1 MTNKFSRKG
10 AKAQR
15 KPLRDG
21 VALCAFAPLREKYSS
36 FLCKATR
43 SFCRQRAA
51 TFLFVLLLVWAMNSV
66 VSVQAQSQPAAKST
80 ASPSP
85 TTAEKRAP
93 TENPPATGSI
103 KGRVVADDGR
113 PVANVTLMAQAVN
126 GPPSARSAQ
135 VDAEGK
141 FSFEELP
148 SAAYVVFA
156 VAPGYIDEAMSTGD
170 PNDWPRHL
178 IGAQLKIKM
187 IKGGVITGKVTNSKG
202 DPIVGVPVHALSL
215 NNPYS
220 SPMNFVGAGGAETD
234 DRGIYRIYGLRP
246 GPYVVSAGGPGQ
258 FGFAKSNGFDLDV
271 PTYYPSATRD
281 TAIPVVVRSGDETA
295 GIDIRYFGAEGHRIS
310 GFVVGAINAG
320 ASSANGAIVIFL
332 SHAGTQSVLSMA
344 LTSPLDQRRAFG
356 FNGVADG
363 EYDLFA
369 TFQTGQQNDSSLV
382 ATKRVTVSGGD
393 VTGVELTLAQL
404 ASIAGSIM
412 LDPIKP
418 EDKCDERGSQLIE
431 TIFAA
436 RRDDPKKSGSQM
448 MTRMLAGL
456 GGTLNAKGEFIAR
469 NLDAGRYRF
478 EIKLPTDAWYVRVIN
493 VPATIATPLPTAAK
507 PNQSSPWQG
516 AVTIK
521 SGQQVG
527 GVSIIVGQDAAS
539 LRGRVTATPEGT
551 AFPADLHV
559 HLVPADREQAND
571 VLRYGE
577 TTITSDGS
585 FAFSNIAPGR
595 YLILARIEPSAE
607 TPDTSPRSSAWD
619 PATRTKLR
627 QEAEAAKVVVDLK
640 PCERLKDYALPLR
653 VEQ

>member
-1 MTNKFSRKG
+1 MKTLCTLVLIIS
-10 AKAQR
+10 
-15 KPLRDG
+15 G
-21 VALCAFAPLREKYSS
+21 VVTAL
-36 FLCKATR
+36 
-43 SFCRQRAA
+43 
-51 TFLFVLLLVWAMNSV
+51 
-66 VSVQAQSQPAAKST
+66 AQSQPAAKST

-85 TTAEKRAP
+85 TTSEKRAP

-113 PVANVTLMAQAVN
+113 PVVNAMLMAQAIN
-126 GPPSARSAQ
+126 GQPSARPAQ

-141 FSFEELP
+141 FSFDELP
-148 SAAYVVFA
+148 LAAYVVFA
-156 VAPGYIDEAMSTGD
+156 MAPGYIDEAMSTGD

-178 IGAQLKIKM
+178 IGSQLKIKM

-202 DPIVGVPVHALSL
+202 DPIVGVPVHAMSL
-215 NNPYS
+215 NDPVW
-220 SPMNFVGAGGAETD
+220 SPTDFLGGGGAESD

-258 FGFAKSNGFDLDV
+258 FGFARSNGFDLDV
-271 PTYYPSATRD
+271 PTYYPAATRD

-295 GIDIRYFGAEGHRIS
+295 GIDIKYVGGEGHRVS
-310 GFVVGAINAG
+310 GFVVGGINAG
-320 ASSANGAIVIFL
+320 ASAASGAIVIFL

-344 LTSPLDQRRAFG
+344 LSSPIDQSRAFG

-369 TFQTGQQNDSSLV
+369 TFQTGQQTDALLV
-382 ATKRVTVSGGD
+382 ATKRVTVRGGD
-393 VTGVELTLAQL
+393 VTGVELTLAPL
-404 ASIAGSIM
+404 ASIAGAIM

-436 RRDDPKKSGSQM
+436 RRDDPRKSGSQM

-456 GGTLNAKGEFIAR
+456 GGISNAKGEFIAR

-493 VPATIATPLPTAAK
+493 VPAAVAAPPANVAK

-516 AVTIK
+516 TVTIK
-521 SGQQVG
+521 SGQQLG
-527 GVSIIVGQDAAS
+527 GVSIMVGQDAAG
-539 LRGRVTATPEGT
+539 LRGRVTATPEGAALPT
-551 AFPADLHV
+551 DLRV

-571 VLRYGE
+571 VLRYSE

-595 YLILARIEPSAE
+595 YLIIARVEPSAE
-607 TPDTSPRSSAWD
+607 TTGGSPRSSAWD
-619 PATRTKLR
+619 PATRAKLR
-627 QEAEAAKVVVDLK
+627 QDAEAVKVVVDLK
-640 PCERLKDYALPLR
+640 PCERLKDYTLPLKL
-653 VEQ
+653 EQ

>member
-1 MTNKFSRKG
+1 MKTLFT
-10 AKAQR
+10 
-15 KPLRDG
+15 L
-21 VALCAFAPLREKYSS
+21 ALIMSG
-36 FLCKATR
+36 
-43 SFCRQRAA
+43 
-51 TFLFVLLLVWAMNSV
+51 V
-66 VSVQAQSQPAAKST
+66 VSVLAQSQPAAKST

-113 PVANVTLMAQAVN
+113 PVVNAMLMAQAIN
-126 GPPSARSAQ
+126 GQPSARPAQ

-141 FSFEELP
+141 FSFDELP
-148 SAAYVVFA
+148 LAAYVVFA
-156 VAPGYIDEAMSTGD
+156 MAPGYIDEAMSTGD

-178 IGAQLKIKM
+178 IGSQLKIKM

-202 DPIVGVPVHALSL
+202 DPIVGVPVHAMSL
-215 NNPYS
+215 NDPVW
-220 SPMNFVGAGGAETD
+220 SPTDFLGGGGAESD

-258 FGFAKSNGFDLDV
+258 FGFARSNGFDLDV
-271 PTYYPSATRD
+271 PTYYPAATRD

-295 GIDIRYFGAEGHRIS
+295 GIDIKYVGGEGHRVS
-310 GFVVGAINAG
+310 GFVVGGINAG
-320 ASSANGAIVIFL
+320 ASAASGAIVIFL

-344 LTSPLDQRRAFG
+344 LSSPIDQSRAFG

-369 TFQTGQQNDSSLV
+369 TFQTGQQTDALLV
-382 ATKRVTVSGGD
+382 ATKRVTVRGGD
-393 VTGVELTLAQL
+393 VTGVELTLAPL
-404 ASIAGSIM
+404 ASIAGAIM

-436 RRDDPKKSGSQM
+436 RRDDPRKSGSQM

-456 GGTLNAKGEFIAR
+456 GGILNAKGEFIAR

-493 VPATIATPLPTAAK
+493 VPVAVAAPPANAAK

-516 AVTIK
+516 TVTIK
-521 SGQQVG
+521 SGQQVS
-527 GVSIIVGQDAAS
+527 GVSIMVGQDAAG
-539 LRGRVTATPEGT
+539 LRGRVTATPEGAALPT
-551 AFPADLHV
+551 DLRV

-571 VLRYGE
+571 VLRYSE

-595 YLILARIEPSAE
+595 YLIIARVEPSAE
-607 TPDTSPRSSAWD
+607 TTGASPRSSAWD
-619 PATRTKLR
+619 PATRAKLR
-627 QEAEAAKVVVDLK
+627 QDAEAVKVVVDLK
-640 PCERLKDYALPLR
+640 PCERLKDYTLPLKL
-653 VEQ
+653 EQ